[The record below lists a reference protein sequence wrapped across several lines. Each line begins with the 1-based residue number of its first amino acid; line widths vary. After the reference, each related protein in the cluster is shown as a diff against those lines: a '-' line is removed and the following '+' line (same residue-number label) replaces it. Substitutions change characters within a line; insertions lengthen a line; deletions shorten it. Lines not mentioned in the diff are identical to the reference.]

1 MKIPLLGQDEAELVR
16 FAQSIDQPA
25 YRGRQLFEWLY
36 KKRVSTFD
44 QMTNLSADLRALL
57 AEKAALH
64 GMTVVNSQESVDGT
78 KKFLF
83 ELEDGLRVESVL
95 IRSERKQSEAEGE
108 EPSVRTTLCVSTQ
121 VGCPLDCAFC
131 ATASMGFLRNLKAGE
146 IIGQVLSVASMTG
159 TAISN
164 IVFMGMGEPLMN
176 YDEVMKSAGILV
188 DGAGFAPRRITV
200 STAGWVARIRQM
212 ADEGRKIKLAVSLH
226 SAIEATRQKLMPVTK
241 RHSVREIS
249 DAIEYYVS
257 RSGRGVMLE
266 QTFFSGVN
274 DTDEEVSA
282 LIRFS
287 RRASCRVNV
296 IPFHSIGNT
305 GPTGFSATLC
315 PSPLV
320 NTIVQRMRDAKV
332 PVFVRKSSGVDI
344 DAACGQLAVKR
355 PGSGKTVVPA

>member
-1 MKIPLLGQDEAELVR
+1 MKIPLLGQDEGELVR
-16 FAQSIDQPA
+16 FAQSLDQPA

-36 KKRVSTFD
+36 KKKASTFEE
-44 QMTNLSADLRALL
+44 MTNLSADLRSMLS
-57 AEKAALH
+57 EKAAVH
-64 GMTVVNSQESVDGT
+64 NMTVVKRQESVDGT

-83 ELEDGLRVESVL
+83 ELPDGLRVESVL
-95 IRSERKQSEAEGE
+95 IRSERKQKE
-108 EPSVRTTLCVSTQ
+108 EDGQAPSVRTTLCVSTQ
-121 VGCPLDCAFC
+121 VGCPLDCTFC
-131 ATASMGFLRNLKAGE
+131 ATASMGFLRNLRAGE
-146 IIGQVLSVASMTG
+146 IVGQVLSVAAATG
-159 TAISN
+159 VDISN

-176 YDEVMKSAGILV
+176 YDEVMKSAGILI

-200 STAGWVARIRQM
+200 STAGWVDRIRQM
-212 ADEGRKIKLAVSLH
+212 ADEERKIKLAVSLH
-226 SAIEATRQKLMPVTK
+226 SAIEATRRKLMPVTK

-249 DAIEYYVS
+249 DAIEYYVR
-257 RSGRGVMLE
+257 RSGRDVMLE
-266 QTFFSGVN
+266 QTFFAGVN

-305 GPTGFSATLC
+305 GPTGFSATLR

-320 NTIVQRMRDAKV
+320 ETIVRRMREAKV

-344 DAACGQLAVKR
+344 DAACGQLAVR
-355 PGSGKTVVPA
+355 SPAPDETVVPA